1 MNDNGDVSYGYES
14 DYGLPGNRVGLA
26 LIGAMGLIS
35 AISTLVLIG
44 YIIYYTFISKDHDQP
59 MVQGIRSFTHS
70 ALGVFLCS
78 LLVSDLIQGAAF
90 AINFKWAIDGSVHPG
105 IACTAQGAVSQFGDL
120 GSALWSLAISMYTFS
135 LLFLVQKPPVW
146 LTWTIFVS
154 GWILIT
160 VLPIVGPFV
169 IQKLE
174 TKGEFYGV
182 SGATWTIF
190 VSGWILITVLPI
202 VGPFVIQKL
211 ETKGEFYGV
220 SGAWCWIGHGY
231 QLERFLYV
239 YMWIFL
245 SLFTSLVLYGLV
257 YLRFSGRLVLKDGRF
272 HWTARPAGWSSG
284 LFSSGT
290 REPTSTS
297 RPYSTFHSNIVSQRL
312 TESEKNGIGKHLKSI
327 SKRLM
332 LYPLVYSVVTLPVA
346 ACRIGAVSGWK
357 PPLPMYIFAGISFT
371 SSGLTNVILFIV
383 TRHALLRKVVAVR
396 PQIHVTTHQVT
407 VLEDARG
414 VQTIHLH
421 RFKGSEDRETNSDKT
436 ISEELDDASSVAKK
450 YVSVPAQ
457 GSAPPS
463 PNPTGGDST
472 PRPS

>member
-1 MNDNGDVSYGYES
+1 MNDYGDVSYGYES

-70 ALGVFLCS
+70 ALGVFLSS

-120 GSALWSLAISMYTFS
+120 GSALWSLAISLYTFS
-135 LLFLVQKPPVW
+135 LLFLVQKPPIW
-146 LTWTIFVS
+146 LTWTIFVL
-154 GWILIT
+154 GWVLIT
-160 VLPIVGPFV
+160 VLPIVGP
-169 IQKLE
+169 
-174 TKGEFYGV
+174 YG
-182 SGATWTIF
+182 
-190 VSGWILITVLPI
+190 
-202 VGPFVIQKL
+202 IQKL

-245 SLFTSLVLYGLV
+245 SLFTSLVLYGMSRAMFSGLHIDFLALGLV

-284 LFSSGT
+284 IFSSGT
-290 REPTSTS
+290 REPTAMS

-371 SSGLTNVILFIV
+371 SS
-383 TRHALLRKVVAVR
+383 
-396 PQIHVTTHQVT
+396 VT

-421 RFKGSEDRETNSDKT
+421 QFKGSEDRETNSDKT
-436 ISEELDDASSVAKK
+436 VSEEIDDASSMAKK
-450 YVSVPAQ
+450 YASVPAQ

>member
-1 MNDNGDVSYGYES
+1 MDNYGGYEA

-26 LIGAMGLIS
+26 LIAAMGLIS

-78 LLVSDLIQGAAF
+78 LLVSDMIQGAAF
-90 AINFKWAIDGSVHPG
+90 AINFKWAADGSVHSG
-105 IACTAQGAVSQFGDL
+105 KACTAQGAVSQFGDL

-135 LLFLVQKPPVW
+135 LLFLVRKPPIW
-146 LTWTIFVS
+146 LTWTIFVL
-154 GWILIT
+154 GWVLIT
-160 VLPIVGPFV
+160 ILPIVGPYG
-169 IQKLE
+169 IQN
-174 TKGEFYGV
+174 
-182 SGATWTIF
+182 
-190 VSGWILITVLPI
+190 
-202 VGPFVIQKL
+202 L

-245 SLFTSLVLYGLV
+245 SLIASLVLYGLV
-257 YLRFSGRLVLKDGRF
+257 YLRFSGRLILKDGRF
-272 HWTARPAGWSSG
+272 HWNPNPTGRSSG
-284 LFSSGT
+284 LFSSGA
-290 REPTSTS
+290 REPSTMS
-297 RPYSTFHSNIVSQRL
+297 RPYSTFHSNATAHPL
-312 TESEKNGIGKHLKSI
+312 TDSEKNGIGKHLKSI

-332 LYPLVYSVVTLPVA
+332 LYPLVYSIVTLPVA

-371 SSGLTNVILFIV
+371 SSGLTNVILFII
-383 TRHALLRKVVAVR
+383 TRHALLRKVVAIR

-421 RFKGSEDRETNSDKT
+421 RLQAFEDRETNSDK
-436 ISEELDDASSVAKK
+436 SMSDEVDDALSTPKK
-450 YVSVPAQ
+450 YVSVPVQ

-463 PNPTGGDST
+463 PNPAADDAT

>member
-182 SGATWTIF
+182 SGA
-190 VSGWILITVLPI
+190 
-202 VGPFVIQKL
+202 
-211 ETKGEFYGV
+211 
-220 SGAWCWIGHGY
+220 WCWIGHGY

-272 HWTARPAGWSSG
+272 HWTTRPAGWSSG
-284 LFSSGT
+284 LFSSGA
-290 REPTSTS
+290 REPTATS

-436 ISEELDDASSVAKK
+436 VSEELDDVSSVAKK

>member
-1 MNDNGDVSYGYES
+1 MDDYVGYEAE
-14 DYGLPGNRVGLA
+14 YGLPGNRVGLA

-35 AISTLVLIG
+35 AISTLALIA

-78 LLVSDLIQGAAF
+78 LLVSDMIQGAAF
-90 AINFKWAIDGSVHPG
+90 AINFKWAADGRVHPG

-154 GWILIT
+154 GWVLIT
-160 VLPIVGPFV
+160 VLPIVGP
-169 IQKLE
+169 
-174 TKGEFYGV
+174 YG
-182 SGATWTIF
+182 
-190 VSGWILITVLPI
+190 
-202 VGPFVIQKL
+202 IQKL

-245 SLFTSLVLYGLV
+245 SLFASLVLYGLV

-272 HWTARPAGWSSG
+272 YWHSTPVGWTSG
-284 LFSSGT
+284 IFSSET
-290 REPTSTS
+290 QEPTAMS
-297 RPYSTFHSNIVSQRL
+297 RPYSTFNSNVASQRL

-346 ACRIGAVSGWK
+346 ACRIGAVTGWT
-357 PPLPMYIFAGISFT
+357 PPLPLYIFAGISFT

-383 TRHALLRKVVAVR
+383 TRHALLRKVVAIR
-396 PQIHVTTHQVT
+396 PQVHVTTHQVT

-421 RFKGSEDRETNSDKT
+421 RLKSSEARETTSDKT
-436 ISEELDDASSVAKK
+436 VSEEFDEAFSTPKK
-450 YVSVPAQ
+450 YVSVPAN
-457 GSAPPS
+457 SVPPS
-463 PNPTGGDST
+463 PNPTQ
-472 PRPS
+472 PS

>member
-1 MNDNGDVSYGYES
+1 MNDFGDVSYGYES

-35 AISTLVLIG
+35 AISTLILIG
-44 YIIYYTFISKDHDQP
+44 YIIYYTFISKDHNQP

-78 LLVSDLIQGAAF
+78 LLVSDMIQGVAF

-105 IACTAQGAVSQFGDL
+105 TVCTAQGAVSQFGDL
-120 GSALWSLAISMYTFS
+120 GSALWSLAISAYTFS
-135 LLFLVQKPPVW
+135 LLFLVQKPPIW
-146 LTWTIFVS
+146 LTWTIFVL
-154 GWILIT
+154 GWVLIT
-160 VLPIVGPFV
+160 VLPIVGPFG
-169 IQKLE
+169 IQR
-174 TKGEFYGV
+174 
-182 SGATWTIF
+182 
-190 VSGWILITVLPI
+190 
-202 VGPFVIQKL
+202 L

-239 YMWIFL
+239 YMWIFM
-245 SLFTSLVLYGLV
+245 SLFVSLVLYGLV

-272 HWTARPAGWSSG
+272 YWSARPAGWSSG

-290 REPTSTS
+290 GEPTAMS
-297 RPYSTFHSNIVSQRL
+297 RPYSTFHSNAVSQRL

-371 SSGLTNVILFIV
+371 SSGLTNVILFIF

-421 RFKGSEDRETNSDKT
+421 RFKGSEDRESNSDKT
-436 ISEELDDASSVAKK
+436 ISEEFDDATSMPKK

-463 PNPTGGDST
+463 PNRTGDST

>member
-1 MNDNGDVSYGYES
+1 MDDYGDVSFGYEA

-35 AISTLVLIG
+35 ALSTLVLIG
-44 YIIYYTFISKDHDQP
+44 YIMVGYLVCELWPGHHDQP

-78 LLVSDLIQGAAF
+78 LLISDMIQGAAF
-90 AINFKWAIDGSVHPG
+90 AINFKWAADGSVHSG
-105 IACTAQGAVSQFGDL
+105 LACTAQGAVSQFGDL
-120 GSALWSLAISMYTFS
+120 GSALWSLAISMHTFS

-146 LTWTIFVS
+146 LTWMIFIA
-154 GWILIT
+154 GWVLIT
-160 VLPIVGPFV
+160 VLPIVGP
-169 IQKLE
+169 
-174 TKGEFYGV
+174 YG
-182 SGATWTIF
+182 
-190 VSGWILITVLPI
+190 
-202 VGPFVIQKL
+202 IQKL

-231 QLERFLYV
+231 H
-239 YMWIFL
+239 
-245 SLFTSLVLYGLV
+245 SKPT
-257 YLRFSGRLVLKDGRF
+257 
-272 HWTARPAGWSSG
+272 GWSSG
-284 LFSSGT
+284 LFSSGVH
-290 REPTSTS
+290 EPTATS
-297 RPYSTFHSNIVSQRL
+297 RPYSTFQSHSPSQRM

-332 LYPLVYSVVTLPVA
+332 LYPLGELHEKLTGVA

-383 TRHALLRKVVAVR
+383 TRHALLRKVVSVR

-414 VQTIHLH
+414 VQTIHLP
-421 RFKGSEDRETNSDKT
+421 RLGKPSEDRESNSDNSV
-436 ISEELDDASSVAKK
+436 SEELDESFGMSKK
-450 YVSVPAQ
+450 YESVPA

-463 PNPTGGDST
+463 PNPAGNAYFRTLSLGN
-472 PRPS
+472 PRSFVLRLSLYYLGHIWTDVTCAFLYTAS